1 MLFMRK
7 LLLWIGLPTALGALG
22 VTLWFTLVPG
32 RSGAG

>member
-7 LLLWIGLPTALGALG
+7 LVVWAG
-22 VTLWFTLVPG
+22 VPAAFAVAGVALWFTLVPG